1 MRRYI
6 YCPNDDSLDEAT
18 ELAKKISIPILIGD
32 NKDSKNIDFDRNS
45 ISVIKIPENRN
56 ISLLYDDVPVGFHQ
70 SIKYTNEFKDLKNN
84 TKMIINDTLISPLYE
99 EMHVIKYNYLCNEIG
114 QYSCTIIIDNKKEEE
129 FHFVVN

>member
-1 MRRYI
+1 VIAISGVIGTYAVLRHRV
-6 YCPNDDSLDEAT
+6 AT
-18 ELAKKISIPILIGD
+18 LE
-32 NKDSKNIDFDRNS
+32 
-45 ISVIKIPENRN
+45 
-56 ISLLYDDVPVGFHQ
+56 
-70 SIKYTNEFKDLKNN
+70 NEFKDLKNS